1 MHRAVAITALAALM
15 VVSLAS
21 PIVQASRPEGDLQVT
36 VTYSGKGKVDDT
48 HEIWIYLFDTP
59 TPSPDVMPLAMDSI
73 TTNGGAK
80 EFKGLKGRVYVF
92 VAYDESGDYQG
103 NSAPP
108 PGMPVGTYSTDGKG
122 PSPVEPGPGVKVNVT
137 FDDSQRMTQ

>member
-21 PIVQASRPEGDLQVT
+21 PIVKASRPEGDLQVT

-59 TPSPDVMPLAMDSI
+59 APSPDAMPLAMDSI
-73 TTNGGAK
+73 TTNGGTK
-80 EFKGLKGRVYVF
+80 EFKVVARIDTPEEMNYYKNGGILHYVLRQLVSGR
-92 VAYDESGDYQG
+92 
-103 NSAPP
+103 
-108 PGMPVGTYSTDGKG
+108 
-122 PSPVEPGPGVKVNVT
+122 
-137 FDDSQRMTQ
+137 